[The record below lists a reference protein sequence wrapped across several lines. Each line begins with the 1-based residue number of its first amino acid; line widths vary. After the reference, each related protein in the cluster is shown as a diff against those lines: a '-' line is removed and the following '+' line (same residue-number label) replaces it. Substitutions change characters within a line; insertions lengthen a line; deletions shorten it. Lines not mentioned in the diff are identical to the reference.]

1 MLTQIAHFSN
11 PHIFFSQVRF
21 QQRKSHRSRRRQSSR
36 STSRRRKA
44 AAKEADKQIMDS
56 KVSPTVYRYNVKF
69 IKFDKTL
76 GL

>member
-11 PHIFFSQVRF
+11 PHIFFRRYVFNNANRIEAAAAKVQG
-21 QQRKSHRSRRRQSSR
+21 QRAHAE
-36 STSRRRKA
+36 A